1 MWPYW
6 ARPVRCEV
14 NDAKLITE
22 EMALRLAQ
30 KEQEIV
36 VPAGVIITPA
46 AMDVLKEARITIIRR

>member
-30 KEQEIV
+30 KAQEIV

-46 AMDVLKEARITIIRR
+46 AWTY